1 MLIKQAD
8 DKSADLA
15 TLTALLAHPQAGAQ
29 TRERI
34 QDQIRQLQAGMRAEQ
49 EAAYELDFHHK
60 NTDNWAVIHDLRIEW
75 QGRVA
80 QIDHLLISRLME
92 MYVCET
98 KSFSQGVAMN
108 ERGEFTAFYQGKPR
122 GIPSPLEQN
131 RRHIA
136 VLDAVLRGSP
146 LVQLPKRL
154 GLTLQPK
161 LTSVVLVGPHGR
173 ITLPKQAVPGAES
186 IVKSDQLRS
195 WIERADQNAGLDA
208 LIGLTKAIGTDTLAQ
223 LARQIARLHK
233 PLKFDWHGKFGL
245 PVLDGVAPVALRAP
259 VRPAGEPAIAVRAD
273 AQARPQAASADNREM
288 ARAVTAPVVQSL
300 ARPSGSAATRASGSS
315 AEGGEVEKLSTSKL
329 GRAWGLDTAGQ
340 TLQRLEAL
348 GYLHPTDGGHRLSD
362 KALAVGAEFVE
373 KSRFG
378 PYFRWPAD
386 LPQR

>member
-8 DKSADLA
+8 DKSADIA
-15 TLTALLAHPQAGAQ
+15 TLTALLAHPLASAQ

-80 QIDHLLISRLME
+80 QIDHLLISRVME

-136 VLDAVLRGSP
+136 VLDAALRGSP

-186 IVKSDQLRS
+186 IIKSDQLRS

-245 PVLDGVAPVALRAP
+245 PLLDGLPPAALRAP
-259 VRPAGEPAIAVRAD
+259 VSPAAPVATMPATAST
-273 AQARPQAASADNREM
+273 RPQAAFAESRVP
-288 ARAVTAPVVQSL
+288 AVQPQVLS
-300 ARPSGSAATRASGSS
+300 SGPTATRASASS
-315 AEGGEVEKLSTSKL
+315 AAGGEVEKLATSKL
-329 GRAWGLDTAGQ
+329 GRAWGLETAGQ

-348 GYLHPTDGGHRLSD
+348 GYLHPAEGGHRLSD
-362 KALAVGAEFVE
+362 KALAAGAEFVE